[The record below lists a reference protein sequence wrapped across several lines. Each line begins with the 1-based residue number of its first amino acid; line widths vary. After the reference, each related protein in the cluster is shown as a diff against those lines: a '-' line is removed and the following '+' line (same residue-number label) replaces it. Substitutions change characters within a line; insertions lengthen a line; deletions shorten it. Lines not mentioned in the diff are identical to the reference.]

1 MVDSCF
7 APKDVYEVSGY
18 LTDEQKALIVY
29 IGLGGMLDV
38 DNITHVDREFSWHLL
53 LNVDLERA
61 TLKIDETVVYA
72 FNEVDIH
79 NILGIALG
87 GDIEI
92 ECKNASPTV
101 DQLASIRSALG
112 LAEAFLYV
120 TTSDLKLALKRP
132 CQTPLSDEYRVRT
145 IIGFAMLCM
154 ATCFSPREKRSMVPA
169 EAYEICMDHSNL
181 HRVNWGKYIFT
192 ELIRVAARCQQ
203 LLLEGKAP
211 HVYGCPLV
219 LQVLYFDS
227 VDVTAFVRPDP
238 SVRPRTRFYTAA
250 ILSTLI
256 LGNTFPRTGPKK
268 YGVLKAT
275 VIATE
280 NLPWDTTHVRQDIA
294 EAKAF
299 IERSLQEHALA
310 STERNRLF
318 FQRLAAVN
326 TGTICYMN
334 NNMRSDIEM
343 HMQSERVMTTG
354 YMQALLR
361 YVDELGLC
369 DSANEL
375 TNQLNDVA
383 AQSGAYNGA
392 AAAEVASDSQT
403 INLPALISTVGVFH
417 PVDMRLDPVGRSISV
432 PVGIEQTARGVPVR
446 MSMGSFG
453 QLERDNCLPGQN
465 RSPEGTEFA
474 SKLWRGE
481 HLRYNVETC
490 RLIFVPVKGGG
501 GFHVLYVF
509 DMLKKV
515 VHVMDPKRT
524 QYDII
529 ELEMKHARVMDR
541 LLFGLC
547 KCIETFF
554 VGWHVRADD
563 FKRKAHRMM
572 HEPSSSND
580 SPFFNVHYMMKFD
593 GEYMTEEIWPDQMFR
608 LKQQLMR
615 FPSLC

>member
-132 CQTPLSDEYRVRT
+132 CQTPLSDQYRVRT

-268 YGVLKAT
+268 L
-275 VIATE
+275 
-280 NLPWDTTHVRQDIA
+280 
-294 EAKAF
+294 
-299 IERSLQEHALA
+299 RSLQLKIFHGIPPMSGKTL
-310 STERNRLF
+310 
-318 FQRLAAVN
+318 Q
-326 TGTICYMN
+326 
-334 NNMRSDIEM
+334 SDIEM

-375 TNQLNDVA
+375 RNQLNDVA
-383 AQSGAYNGA
+383 AQSVSFLNT
-392 AAAEVASDSQT
+392 SQLA
-403 INLPALISTVGVFH
+403 LPIL
-417 PVDMRLDPVGRSISV
+417 P
-432 PVGIEQTARGVPVR
+432 GVPVR

-453 QLERDNCLPGQN
+453 QLYLD
-465 RSPEGTEFA
+465 
-474 SKLWRGE
+474 
-481 HLRYNVETC
+481 
-490 RLIFVPVKGGG
+490 GG
-501 GFHVLYVF
+501 L
-509 DMLKKV
+509 DAM
-515 VHVMDPKRT
+515 
-524 QYDII
+524 
-529 ELEMKHARVMDR
+529 A
-541 LLFGLC
+541 
-547 KCIETFF
+547 
-554 VGWHVRADD
+554 RADD
-563 FKRKAHRMM
+563 NMGFVLL
-572 HEPSSSND
+572 SSKKENNMD
-580 SPFFNVHYMMKFD
+580 EGK
-593 GEYMTEEIWPDQMFR
+593 EIIVYRGKTDLPKELNLLANFGVENIYVTMWR
-608 LKQQLMR
+608 R
-615 FPSLC
+615 VVW